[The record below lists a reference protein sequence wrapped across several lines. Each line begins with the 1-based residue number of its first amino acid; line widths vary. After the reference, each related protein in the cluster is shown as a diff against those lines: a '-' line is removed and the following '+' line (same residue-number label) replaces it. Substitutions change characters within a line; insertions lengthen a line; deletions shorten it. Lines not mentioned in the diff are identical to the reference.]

1 MIDLTATFRH
11 ELLFILPFVFL
22 HMILIQIVPFNTQ
35 NVLDL
40 LHRISQYISGNME
53 TVRDVWTAMKSNQNN
68 VLEPTELAAFL
79 RRLVKGIGHREQHF
93 LLMHLAGKYLL
104 QIFVCA
110 YLTCLFPL
118 KLDL

>member
-1 MIDLTATFRH
+1 
-11 ELLFILPFVFL
+11 
-22 HMILIQIVPFNTQ
+22 
-35 NVLDL
+35 VLDL

-53 TVRDVWTAMKSNQNN
+53 TVRDVWTAMNSNQNN